1 MKLVKT
7 LIAVAVT
14 ACGLNA
20 NAAFVGLTFAQAA
33 ATGPDAGQLVFT
45 STTGTVFANT
55 TGFGSPAGS
64 QAVPGGLLITDPY
77 SVVKTDSSATISF
90 GTAGVKSFSFLWG
103 SPDNYNFLDI
113 VTAGTS
119 SLTQVYGGADLGI
132 LGGFS
137 SNGSNNNSRVFSIFG
152 DSGVSISSITFR
164 STGNAFEI
172 DRAMSPI
179 PEPETYALMLAGL
192 GAVGFMARRRRSS
205 QASM

>member
-1 MKLVKT
+1 MKFVKT
-7 LIAVAVT
+7 LIAVAAT
-14 ACGLNA
+14 TCALNA

-33 ATGPDAGQLVFT
+33 ATGPDVGQLVFT

-55 TGFGSPAGS
+55 FGFGTPAGS
-64 QAVPGGLLITDPY
+64 QAVPGGLLVTDPY
-77 SVVKTDSSATISF
+77 SVVKIDSSATISF
-90 GTAGVKSFSFLWG
+90 GTAGVKSFTFLWG
-103 SPDNYNFLDI
+103 SPDTYNYLDI
-113 VTAGTS
+113 MTTGTS
-119 SLTQVYGGADLGI
+119 ALTQTYGGTDLGV

-137 SNGSNNNSRVFSIFG
+137 ASGSNLNSRVFSMFA

-172 DRAMSPI
+172 DKATSPI